1 MVSYWAVPHCR
12 VKSCFMLKALLHR
25 AHEPALSIEHAACPG
40 LALPFLILC
49 HVQPLCPA
57 GWRHPIPF
65 LHPFSWDGRETGG
78 QLPAVALSHSSFSYI
93 FQDSSFI
100 SFVEVGEWVLEDYW
114 WLKENPFSTIANL
127 TCFSQ
132 IFTPIY
138 LKPMWGKCPFR
149 FKWKVQS
156 PENTTLTKR
165 HIVWGC
171 SKRDQLY
178 IHLLDPW
185 ESKATHIRLLN

>member
-1 MVSYWAVPHCR
+1 MNQPCPLS
-12 VKSCFMLKALLHR
+12 ML
-25 AHEPALSIEHAACPG
+25 PAPGWLCLSWSFAMSS
-40 LALPFLILC
+40 LC
-49 HVQPLCPA
+49 AQLDESTQ
-57 GWRHPIPF
+57 F

-78 QLPAVALSHSSFSYI
+78 QLPAVALAHSSFSYI

-149 FKWKVQS
+149 FKWKVQN
-156 PENTTLTKR
+156 PENTTHTKR

-171 SKRDQLY
+171 LKLDQLY